1 VEQLPQIKVHNTL
14 TGRKEEFRPIEPPR
28 VRMYVCGITP
38 YSTSHFGHGMS
49 AVVFDTIRRYLMF
62 RGYDV
67 RYVQNFTDIEDKIIA
82 RSNELGVDWRR
93 LVEKHTAEYFEA
105 LQALNVLPAY
115 AYPRASGEIDG
126 IVEMVE
132 GLIERGAAYRVDGDV
147 YFRVAMDED
156 YGKLSHRNLDDL
168 IAGAR
173 VEVDERKES
182 PADFALWKAA
192 KPGEPWWDSPFS
204 KGRPGWHIECSVM
217 SSRYLGEQIDIHGGG
232 QDLIFPH
239 HENEIAQSESY
250 SDREPFVRYWL
261 HNGFVMFGDTKMSK
275 SLGNTVLLPDAL
287 AEREPVAVRLF
298 ILQSHY
304 RSPLSLSDDGVR
316 GGRAGGRAAAQR
328 ARGGRRR
335 GVGRALAGG
344 RARPRGVHAG
354 DGRRL
359 QHTRRDGGDL
369 RPRPRGEPAARG
381 RRARAGRLG
390 ARDAAR
396 ADRRARPQARP
407 RARRRVGPRGGA
419 VRRAAAADAPRPA
432 GREAVPAR
440 RCDTRPAGR
449 ARRRDRGP
457 AGGERVATRLSR
469 RGCAG
474 APPAR

>member
-304 RSPLSLSDDGVR
+304 RSPLSLSDDGFEAAE
-316 GGRAGGRAAAQR
+316 RAVERLRNALEGDDDAAPAAPSPAAER
-328 ARGGRRR
+328 AREAFTQAMDDDFNTPGAMAAIFDLAREANRQREAGEH
-335 GVGRALAGG
+335 ALAASA
-344 RARPRGVHAG
+344 RATLRELTGVLGLKLDRAHAAVSDLAAG
-354 DGRRL
+354 PFVELLL
-359 QHTRRDGGDL
+359 QTRRDL
-369 RPRPRGEPAARG
+369 RAAKQFQLADAIRDQLAGLGVVIEDRPEGSVW
-381 RRARAGRLG
+381 RRA
-390 ARDAAR
+390 
-396 ADRRARPQARP
+396 
-407 RARRRVGPRGGA
+407 
-419 VRRAAAADAPRPA
+419 
-432 GREAVPAR
+432 
-440 RCDTRPAGR
+440 
-449 ARRRDRGP
+449 
-457 AGGERVATRLSR
+457 
-469 RGCAG
+469 
-474 APPAR
+474 

>member
-304 RSPLSLSDDGVR
+304 RSPLSLSDDGFEAAE
-316 GGRAGGRAAAQR
+316 RAVERLRNALEGDDDAAPAAPSPAAERAREAFTQAMDDDFNTPGAMAAIFDLAREANRQREAGEHALAASARATLRELTGVLGLKLDRAHAAASD
-328 ARGGRRR
+328 
-335 GVGRALAGG
+335 LA
-344 RARPRGVHAG
+344 AG
-354 DGRRL
+354 PFVELLL
-359 QHTRRDGGDL
+359 QTRRDL
-369 RPRPRGEPAARG
+369 RAAKQFQLADAIRDQLAGLGVVIEDRPEGSVW
-381 RRARAGRLG
+381 RRA
-390 ARDAAR
+390 
-396 ADRRARPQARP
+396 
-407 RARRRVGPRGGA
+407 
-419 VRRAAAADAPRPA
+419 
-432 GREAVPAR
+432 
-440 RCDTRPAGR
+440 
-449 ARRRDRGP
+449 
-457 AGGERVATRLSR
+457 
-469 RGCAG
+469 
-474 APPAR
+474 

>member
-1 VEQLPQIKVHNTL
+1 VEQLPPIKVHNTL
-14 TGRKEEFRPIEPPR
+14 TGRKEEFRPIDPPH

-82 RSNELGVDWRR
+82 RSNELGVDWRQ

-126 IVEMVE
+126 IVQMVE
-132 GLIERGAAYRVDGDV
+132 GLVERGIAYKVDGDV

-173 VEVDERKES
+173 VDIDERKES

-192 KPGEPWWDSPFS
+192 KPGEPWWESPFS

-298 ILQSHY
+298 VLQSHY
-304 RSPLSLSDDGVR
+304 RSPLSLSDDGFEAAE
-316 GGRAGGRAAAQR
+316 RAVERLRNALEGDDASPAAPSPAAER
-328 ARGGRRR
+328 AREAFTQAMDDDFNTPGAMAAIFDLAREANRPREAGEA
-335 GVGRALAGG
+335 ALAAS
-344 RARPRGVHAG
+344 ARVTLRELTGVLGLKLDRTRTAASELSAAPFVELL
-354 DGRRL
+354 L
-359 QHTRRDGGDL
+359 QTRRDL
-369 RPRPRGEPAARG
+369 RAAKQFQLADAIRDQLAGLGVTIEDRPEGSVW
-381 RRARAGRLG
+381 RRA
-390 ARDAAR
+390 
-396 ADRRARPQARP
+396 
-407 RARRRVGPRGGA
+407 
-419 VRRAAAADAPRPA
+419 
-432 GREAVPAR
+432 
-440 RCDTRPAGR
+440 
-449 ARRRDRGP
+449 
-457 AGGERVATRLSR
+457 
-469 RGCAG
+469 
-474 APPAR
+474 